1 MVRFDPDAA
10 FEDEIP
16 AVDPRGEATG
26 ALRAD

>member
-1 MVRFDPDAA
+1 MVRFDPAA

-16 AVDPRGEATG
+16 AVDPRGEAPG